1 MAEQVV
7 QKKKKSALQIIKSSP
22 FYRNVSGRLSLNEK
36 RPKNGPLS
44 NGGLLPKLTFLR
56 PTSDP
61 GASSPSDD
69 DGGFATW
76 SGSCD
81 RLAQI
86 RDIIRRR
93 SEAIANERVIK
104 SSQSAY
110 TLPEQDPEQTG
121 AYSVHTSPA
130 RPTTLP
136 SQSRKS
142 DVWIPPGQPVILR
155 SESPNSRH
163 NAEYNQVI
171 SSFPFY
177 TPPAP
182 ISTRDPPRIIT
193 PVFHQPQTVTTPA
206 VRPGGQISRNPPP
219 GRPHSLAGPLELAR
233 LIEQSPKQRPH
244 SIAGI
249 EGQSWSPVQ
258 NRTTPTTS
266 ATSPSDSGYRSLPSA
281 TSDYQ
286 LKSPSTTV
294 TIQATTF
301 NSLPL
306 NTRRLSLPTTS
317 RSTTSP
323 RPSPTF
329 HGLPFRPAGCTTPS
343 LLLAP
348 TTPRAPANTPTKAP
362 FGHNRTLNHLDDK
375 LALLFDILD
384 TQERFAKV
392 FISYLSYIHCIIAS
406 FG

>member
-1 MAEQVV
+1 MAEQQQI
-7 QKKKKSALQIIKSSP
+7 QKKKKSALQILKSSP
-22 FYRNVSGRLSLNEK
+22 FYRNVSGRLSLNDK
-36 RPKNGPLS
+36 RPKNGPLL
-44 NGGLLPKLTFLR
+44 NGGLLPKLNFLR

-61 GASSPSDD
+61 GAISPSDD

-110 TLPEQDPEQTG
+110 TLPDHDDTESNGPFI
-121 AYSVHTSPA
+121 HTSPA

-136 SQSRKS
+136 NQSRKNES
-142 DVWIPPGQPVILR
+142 WIPPGTSAAR
-155 SESPNSRH
+155 SDSPNNRH
-163 NAEYNQVI
+163 SFEYNQVI

-177 TPPAP
+177 TPPTP
-182 ISTRDPPRIIT
+182 IASRDAPRIIT
-193 PVFHQPQTVTTPA
+193 PVYHQPQTVTTPV
-206 VRPGGQISRNPPP
+206 VRPGGQMSRNPP
-219 GRPHSLAGPLELAR
+219 GRPHSLAGTLELAR

-244 SIAGI
+244 SIIGI
-249 EGQSWSPVQ
+249 DTQSWSPIQ
-258 NRTTPTTS
+258 NRITPTTS

-286 LKSPSTTV
+286 LKSPSTTAAGTV
-294 TIQATTF
+294 QSSTF

-306 NTRRLSLPTTS
+306 NSSRRLSLPNTA
-317 RSTTSP
+317 RSTTTP

-329 HGLPFRPAGCTTPS
+329 HGLPFRPAGCTTPN
-343 LLLAP
+343 LMILAP
-348 TTPRAPANTPTKAP
+348 TTPRAPANTPTKAQ
-362 FGHNRTLNHLDDK
+362 FAHNSRALNSLDDK

-392 FISYLSYIHCIIAS
+392 T
-406 FG
+406 